1 MSSFVW
7 MRVLES
13 SAARYD
19 RGVRWLSGGRID
31 RAYRA
36 VAEAATGP
44 EVGGQGPGGA
54 PQGTRAPRVL
64 DVGCGTG
71 GVSVAC
77 AARGAEVVGIDRNAG
92 MLEIGRA
99 KALPPSAGRVTW
111 LELGAME
118 IEDRFA
124 PASFDAV
131 VACLAFSEMAP
142 EEQAYVLGAA
152 RTLLVPGGRLVDQ
165 MIDGL
170 AIRIVVAAKKDH
182 CRAVHLRR
190 RAARPCPV
198 LQALPADRENQNDE
212 DRQPPV
218 ETFQLHDLPFR
229 DRQSRDCTLYR
240 APALAAGE
248 ENSPGARSCT

>member
-1 MSSFVW
+1 VSSFVW

-152 RTLLVPGGRLVDQ
+152 RTLLVPGGRLV
-165 MIDGL
+165 
-170 AIRIVVAAKKDH
+170 VADEVTPRTAWRRVLH
-182 CRAVHLRR
+182 AVRR
-190 RAARPCPV
+190 RPV
-198 LQALPADRENQNDE
+198 ALLAFVLTQATTR
-212 DRQPPV
+212 PV
-218 ETFQLHDLPFR
+218 EGLP
-229 DRQSRDCTLYR
+229 DRVRGAGFVDVEEQRMWGDAFCILRAR
-240 APALAAGE
+240 APGGSARFGA
-248 ENSPGARSCT
+248 GARGWHGGARA